1 MSPED
6 RVADQAFFVFHT
18 PGASRHG
25 AGKEV
30 CDVLERSNG
39 ALLGRQ
45 GSTEW
50 EVEAWFL
57 GNPDLASIDGNDRQ
71 TDEATLAFAD
81 QLHAPGCHAILV
93 GFDTI
98 APAGAPPASVAHRA
112 LSVAAVVTRYAP
124 TEVGPSLSPDQHL
137 VDALVAR
144 AARLTAEEWAEL
156 VGHIDP
162 AELPTYDTMVDFD
175 RGFGHKIASPPIARE
190 VNRAWSR
197 AVAALGRH
205 TGDRQLEFAVGAA
218 AGALAIRSQ
227 VGGWDRWDTA
237 EYLALTRPWREVI
250 GPLHTDDID
259 LELSEVGGPG
269 LATTPRLHDHRPGEL
284 GL

>member
-1 MSPED
+1 MSHETL
-6 RVADQAFFVFHT
+6 VEDQAFFVFHT
-18 PGASRHG
+18 PGASRHE

-30 CDVLERSNG
+30 CDALERSNLV
-39 ALLGRQ
+39 LLGPH
-45 GSTEW
+45 GAAEW
-50 EVEAWFL
+50 GVESWYLA
-57 GNPDLASIDGNDRQ
+57 NPDLAYIDGNDRQ
-71 TDEATLAFAD
+71 TDEATLTYAD

-93 GFDTI
+93 GFDTR
-98 APAGAPPASVAHRA
+98 APAGVPSASVAHRA
-112 LSVAAVVTRYAP
+112 LSVAAVVRRYAP

-144 AARLTAEEWAEL
+144 AARLTAEERAEL

-162 AELPTYDTMVDFD
+162 AELPTYDTMIDFD

-205 TGDRQLEFAVGAA
+205 AGDRNLEFAVGAA

-227 VGGWDRWDTA
+227 IGGWERWGTA
-237 EYLALTRPWREVI
+237 EYLNLTRPWREAI
-250 GPLHTDDID
+250 GPLHSDDID

-269 LATTPRLHDHRPGEL
+269 LVPTPRLHDHRPGEL